1 MIKDKY
7 NDLLKKVNL
16 YLKPLGYKKDGANF
30 RLFLPN
36 GLCKILNFQK
46 SKWNTSESL
55 EFTINAGIYF
65 EKNDKIENLKFKEY
79 ECIIRK
85 RRNRYNSEWWVID
98 NCSNMDEIYDSVKI
112 AIEEIISNFTFFSN
126 KDITIKSILEGTTGN
141 YADPTHLHYYNAKLL
156 SDMGY
161 EKEVYERIK
170 DIEKTNPY
178 ATKVIEL
185 ANELAKK
192 LKG

>member
-1 MIKDKY
+1 MNRKF
-7 NDLLKKVNL
+7 NDLLKKVNKI
-16 YLKPLGYKKDGANF
+16 LKPLGYKREGSNF
-30 RLFLPN
+30 RLYLPN
-36 GLCKILNFQK
+36 GLCKIFNFQK
-46 SKWNTSESL
+46 SRWNTQNHL

-79 ECIIRK
+79 ECIVRK
-85 RRNRYNSEWWVID
+85 RKNRHNSEWWVIND
-98 NCSNMDEIYDSVKI
+98 CANMDEIYESVKN
-112 AIEEIISNFTFFSN
+112 ALEEVIKDFEFFSS
-126 KDITIKSILEGTTGN
+126 KDITIKSIFESTTGN

-156 SDMGY
+156 ANMGY